1 MRFAQMATRVW
12 GCQMDFAHPE
22 VTAKAGIEELR
33 RFLRSIGMPLT
44 LGELG
49 GKEDDIPKLV
59 DVLCNG
65 DGRPG
70 SITGFVTLKEDDCAA
85 IYRMML

>member
-1 MRFAQMATRVW
+1 
-12 GCQMDFAHPE
+12 
-22 VTAKAGIEELR
+22 
-33 RFLRSIGMPLT
+33 MPGA

-49 GKEDDIPKLV
+49 GSAGDIPKLV
-59 DVLCNG
+59 DVLCYG

-70 SITGFVTLKEDDCAA
+70 SIAGFVTLNADDCAA

>member
-1 MRFAQMATRVW
+1 MAR
-12 GCQMDFAHPE
+12 
-22 VTAKAGIEELR
+22 TAPHSKG
-33 RFLRSIGMPLT
+33 GMPGT

-49 GKEDDIPKLV
+49 GKEEDIPKLV

-70 SITGFVTLKEDDCAA
+70 SISGFVTLDMADCAN